1 LSQSVGV
8 TYKTKIPSLTDDA
21 SIEEALRVYH
31 YGIDNYSS
39 QPIPADSIEGNF
51 RSLNT
56 RVDGVESTVSNL
68 NVVFIEAVSATSD
81 PNIITPQSSST
92 VPLTIRGTAGQTAN
106 LQRWQNSAQ
115 TNLAVIFSDG
125 AISTSGYIS
134 SGVNSQS
141 TTVAADIRI
150 KNAGHKGIVVRSA
163 SSQTANLQEWQN
175 SEGTNLV
182 SISSNGS
189 INTSGNL
196 VVFGNTSVTEDIIL
210 QGKKIENFSPFLLMG
225 S

>member
-8 TYKTKIPSLTDDA
+8 TYKTKIPSLSDDA

-39 QPIPADSIEGNF
+39 QPIPSDSIEGNF
-51 RSLNT
+51 SSLNT
-56 RVDGVESTVSNL
+56 RIDNVESSITNL
-68 NVVFIEAVSATSD
+68 NVIFIEAVSPTSD

-92 VPLTIRGTAGQTAN
+92 VPLTIRGASGQTAN

-150 KNAGHKGIVVRSA
+150 KNAAHRGITVRRA
-163 SSQTANLQEWQN
+163 SSQTANLQEWQDSSGNAISWVN
-175 SEGTNLV
+175 SSGEFYSKESQVQT
-182 SISSNGS
+182 ISS
-189 INTSGNL
+189 
-196 VVFGNTSVTEDIIL
+196 
-210 QGKKIENFSPFLLMG
+210 FLLMG

>member
-8 TYKTKIPSLTDDA
+8 TYKTKIPSLSDDA

-39 QPIPADSIEGNF
+39 QPIPEDSIEGNF
-51 RSLNT
+51 ASLNT
-56 RVDGVESTVSNL
+56 RIDGVESSITNL
-68 NVVFIEAVSATSD
+68 NVVFVEAISSTSD

-92 VPLTIRGTAGQTAN
+92 VPLTIRGASGQTAN
-106 LQRWQNSAQ
+106 LQRWQNSSQ
-115 TNLAVIFSDG
+115 TSLAVIFSDG
-125 AISTSGYIS
+125 SISTSGYIS

-141 TTVAADIRI
+141 TTIAADIRI
-150 KNAGHKGIVVRSA
+150 KNASHRGIAVRSA

-175 SEGTNLV
+175 SGGTAIGWIN
-182 SISSNGS
+182 SSGEIYS
-189 INTSGNL
+189 KGDQVQT
-196 VVFGNTSVTEDIIL
+196 V
-210 QGKKIENFSPFLLMG
+210 SPFLLMG

>member
-1 LSQSVGV
+1 LSQPVGV
-8 TYKTKIPSLTDDA
+8 TYKTRIPTLSDDA

-39 QPIPADSIEGNF
+39 QQIPADSIEGNF
-51 RSLNT
+51 NAVNN
-56 RVDGVESTVSNL
+56 RVDTVESTIQNL
-68 NVVFIEAVSATSD
+68 NVIFIEATSSSSD
-81 PNIITPQSSST
+81 PNIIVPQTSST
-92 VPLTIRGTAGQTAN
+92 VPLTIRGASSQTAN
-106 LQRWQNSAQ
+106 LQRWQNSAG
-115 TNLAVIFSDG
+115 TSLAAVFSDG

-141 TTVAADIRI
+141 TTIAADIRI
-150 KNAGHKGIVVRSA
+150 KNAAHKGVTVRAA
-163 SSQTANLQEWQN
+163 SSQSANLQEWQN
-175 SEGTNLV
+175 SGGTDLA

-189 INTSGNL
+189 FNTSANLTVSGNA
-196 VVFGNTSVTEDIIL
+196 SVDGDIVL